1 MTQYIAELQA
11 YHIQW
16 QMQPKFSIDH
26 TQIATIANMKKDE
39 LTEYI
44 SDNSID
50 PTHYGYQPF
59 PTTVEEIRA
68 AVIDIV
74 LQIME
79 KQHINAM
86 GSPPTKP
93 PTPSP
98 PSVSDVME
106 YQANSMHINNIQA
119 HNLKAE
125 MQILALKE
133 KAFNAFMDA
142 CPKALRKHL
151 EKDTEHRTQ
160 KASSDFL
167 SLTTRIVQ
175 TANRGVCVQILL
187 DCHSHTKHTHKHSE
201 SEATGQT
208 GQFLL

>member
-1 MTQYIAELQA
+1 M
-11 YHIQW
+11 
-16 QMQPKFSIDH
+16 
-26 TQIATIANMKKDE
+26 
-39 LTEYI
+39 
-44 SDNSID
+44 
-50 PTHYGYQPF
+50 
-59 PTTVEEIRA
+59 EEIRA

-93 PTPSP
+93 PTPIP

-133 KAFNAFMDA
+133 KA
-142 CPKALRKHL
+142 
-151 EKDTEHRTQ
+151 
-160 KASSDFL
+160 
-167 SLTTRIVQ
+167 
-175 TANRGVCVQILL
+175 
-187 DCHSHTKHTHKHSE
+187 
-201 SEATGQT
+201 
-208 GQFLL
+208 